1 MLLRQLNLEIG
12 SNQLARAEHLCA
24 SLHSMS
30 ALKKAGQLAQMAGVS
45 ALVERIEAMMETMA
59 ESPAPRAETSGRSQ
73 REEMS
78 LEQRIGA
85 AEQRLKCEWR
95 GGLRDRREAPDRQ
108 VERFSS
114 PVKKA
119 GTSQERPLS
128 GQKSLVSQLRSTAV
142 ELGEKL

>member
-24 SLHSMS
+24 SLHSLS

-45 ALVERIEAMMETMA
+45 GLVERIEAMMETMT
-59 ESPAPRAETSGRSQ
+59 ETPVQRAENAGRNQ

-85 AEQRLKCEWR
+85 AEQR
-95 GGLRDRREAPDRQ
+95 
-108 VERFSS
+108 
-114 PVKKA
+114 VK
-119 GTSQERPLS
+119 
-128 GQKSLVSQLRSTAV
+128 
-142 ELGEKL
+142 